1 MSAEPQD
8 FSIEQAY
15 EEAKAEQSE
24 TTEPSATDDSPP
36 SPESALPDEATAAPP
51 EPAPADSESPDLISD
66 AEYQALKDTHKDD
79 PDELAKAL
87 KGAFTKKTQALA
99 EERKA
104 LESLKAYKPFI
115 DALVGAE
122 TPETRAAVL
131 RQAATELGV
140 DLSAVASPAAED
152 TATVAQN
159 VADVV
164 REKLGPDYEFMAGPI
179 AQAIEAVMAPIQAQL
194 QSLSSVGSKADA
206 AVQHIAQQQ
215 VNETMAALDA
225 ALPDWKQHE
234 QAMVELGLPAKPG
247 ESALDYAKRAYRI
260 VTLEANYDARVAAD
274 VKKSIEQ
281 MRKGAKAS
289 ERQIPTAPAHRVKTE
304 STASTIEEMWEEAK
318 SEVATR

>member
-15 EEAKAEQSE
+15 EEAKVEQSAA
-24 TTEPSATDDSPP
+24 TEPSVSDDSPP
-36 SPESALPDEATAAPP
+36 SPEAALPDETPP
-51 EPAPADSESPDLISD
+51 ASPETTTGDSESPDLISD

-79 PDELAKAL
+79 PDALVKAL
-87 KGAFTKKTQALA
+87 KGTFTKKTQALA
-99 EERKA
+99 EERKG
-104 LESLKAYKPFI
+104 LESVKAYKPFI
-115 DALVGAE
+115 DALAGAQ

-131 RQAATELGV
+131 RQAAQELGV

-215 VNETMAALDA
+215 VNETMTALTA
-225 ALPDWKQHE
+225 ECPDWKQYE
-234 QAMVELGLPAKPG
+234 QDMVDLGLKAKEG

-260 VTLEANYDARVAAD
+260 VTLEKNYDARVAAD

-304 STASTIEEMWEEAK
+304 STATSIEEMWEEAK

>member
-15 EEAKAEQSE
+15 EEAKVEQSA
-24 TTEPSATDDSPP
+24 TTEPSDLPSPP
-36 SPESALPDEATAAPP
+36 SPEDAQPDEAAAAPP
-51 EPAPADSESPDLISD
+51 DNTPATSESNDLISD

-79 PDELAKAL
+79 PDALVKAL
-87 KGAFTKKTQALA
+87 KGTFTKKTQALA
-99 EERKA
+99 EERKG
-104 LESLKAYKPFI
+104 LEAQKAYKPFI
-115 DALVGAE
+115 DALVGAQ

-131 RQAATELGV
+131 RQAAQELGV
-140 DLSAVASPAAED
+140 DLSAVASPQAED
-152 TATVAQN
+152 AATVAQN

-215 VNETMAALDA
+215 VNETMAALDRE
-225 ALPDWKQHE
+225 LPDWKQYE
-234 QAMVELGLPAKPG
+234 QEMVELGLPAKKD

-260 VTLEANYDARVAAD
+260 VTLEKNYDARVAAD
-274 VKKSIEQ
+274 VKKSIDQ
-281 MRKGAKAS
+281 MRKAAKSS
-289 ERQIPTAPAHRVKTE
+289 ERQTPSAPAHRVSKT

-318 SEVATR
+318 SETATS

>member
-15 EEAKAEQSE
+15 EEAKVEQSA
-24 TTEPSATDDSPP
+24 TTEPSVSGDSPP
-36 SPESALPDEATAAPP
+36 SPEAALPDEATAAPP
-51 EPAPADSESPDLISD
+51 DPLAADSESPDLISD
-66 AEYQALKDTHKDD
+66 AEYQALKDTHKDN
-79 PDELAKAL
+79 PDELVKAL

-99 EERKA
+99 EERKGY
-104 LESLKAYKPFI
+104 ESVKAYKPFI
-115 DALVGAE
+115 DALAGAQ

-131 RQAATELGV
+131 RQAAQELGV
-140 DLSAVASPAAED
+140 DLSAVASPKAED
-152 TATVAQN
+152 TATASL
-159 VADVV
+159 ADVV
-164 REKLGPDYEFMAGPI
+164 REKLGPDYEFMSGPLG
-179 AQAIEAVMAPIQAQL
+179 QALEAALAPLQAKL
-194 QSLSSVGSKADA
+194 DALSSVGSKADA

-215 VNETMAALDA
+215 VNETMAALTA
-225 ALPDWKQHE
+225 ELPDWKQHE

-281 MRKGAKAS
+281 MRKSAKSS
-289 ERQIPTAPAHRVKTE
+289 ERQMPAAPAHRVSKD
-304 STASTIEEMWEEAK
+304 STATSIEEMWEEAK